1 MRPSFGITSKLF
13 VALFTLSIVVALA
26 MGAAVRWRFDTNFLD
41 YVNAREAER
50 LAALAQGVEAA
61 YAQHGNWDFL
71 RNDPAAW
78 FRLLRREGAR
88 ARANGMGGDRFDGP
102 GPGSHFEP
110 LPPGLRREMPPGPP
124 SPPSSQP
131 PGPPLAGS
139 LPPHP
144 PGDGPPMPHSPIW
157 LLDAQRNAIIGDGP
171 PLGPNAQWHALHHNG
186 ETIGWL
192 AMPPRMRVPEG
203 ADQAFQAQQLRAT
216 WIIAGLSVLLAAL
229 VAVLLA
235 RGLLAPMRRMTDAAR
250 RMAAGDYA
258 TRVDVHSRD
267 ELGEL
272 AADFNHLAASLEA
285 NQKMRRQLT
294 ADISHELRT
303 PLAVLRGELE
313 ALEDGVRPL
322 TATSLASLQ
331 AEVSTLS
338 KLIDDL
344 YELSLADVGALAFHM
359 EPLDLADTVCSAVQG
374 FTPRLMEKGIALQ
387 LDLPS
392 GSSDAGQVRGDPQR
406 LRQVIQNLLE
416 NTLRY
421 TDAGGTLRV
430 HVHADGGWQQ
440 IDVQDSAPGVPEA
453 MLPRIFDR
461 LFRVDASRSRAQ
473 GGAGLGLSLCQTII
487 AAHGGSIEARPSPL
501 GGLWIAIRLPSLPV
515 FDSPDPFDPLDP
527 LADHDSHR

>member
-13 VALFTLSIVVALA
+13 VVLFALSIVVALA
-26 MGAAVRWRFDTNFLD
+26 MGAAVRWRFDANFLD
-41 YVNAREAER
+41 YVNTREAER
-50 LAALAQGVEAA
+50 MTVLARGVEAA
-61 YAQHGNWDFL
+61 YTEHGNWEFL
-71 RNDPAAW
+71 RNDRQAW

-88 ARANGMGGDRFDGP
+88 ARANGMGGEHFDPPP
-102 GPGSHFEP
+102 GRHFDP
-110 LPPGLRREMPPGPP
+110 LPPDMGRGMPPDPAP
-124 SPPSSQP
+124 NVPH
-131 PGPPLAGS
+131 AGS

-144 PGDGPPMPHSPIW
+144 PGEMPPPMPRSPIW
-157 LLDAQRNAIIGDGP
+157 LLDAERHVIIGDGP
-171 PLGPNAQWHALHHNG
+171 PLGPTAKWHELRHNDL
-186 ETIGWL
+186 TIGWL
-192 AMPPRMRVPEG
+192 AMPARMRVPEG
-203 ADQAFQAQQLRAT
+203 ADQAFLGQQLRAT
-216 WIIAGLSVLLAAL
+216 WIIAALSVLLAAL

-235 RGLLAPMRRMTDAAR
+235 RALLAPMRRLTDATR
-250 RMAAGDYA
+250 RMADGDYA
-258 TRVDVHSRD
+258 ARVDVHSRD
-267 ELGEL
+267 ELGGL
-272 AADFNHLAASLEA
+272 AADFNHLATSLEA

-322 TATSLASLQ
+322 TAASLASLQ
-331 AEVSTLS
+331 AEVATLS

-359 EPLDLADTVCSAVQG
+359 ETLDLADSVCSAVQG

-392 GSSDAGQVRGDPQR
+392 GPSQETLVNGDPQR
-406 LRQVIQNLLE
+406 LRQVMQNLLE

-430 HVHADGGWQQ
+430 HVHQDGAWQQ

-461 LFRVDASRSRAQ
+461 LFRADPSRSRAQ
-473 GGAGLGLSLCQTII
+473 GGAGLGLSLCQTIV
-487 AAHGGSIEARPSPL
+487 AAHGGTIEARPSPL
-501 GGLWIAIRLPSLPV
+501 GGLWILIRLPIL
-515 FDSPDPFDPLDP
+515 DLLDP
-527 LADHDSHR
+527 PTAHD

>member
-26 MGAAVRWRFDTNFLD
+26 MGAAVRWRFDANFLD

-50 LAALAQGVEAA
+50 LAALAPGVEAA
-61 YAQHGNWDFL
+61 YARHGNWDFL

-88 ARANGMGGDRFDGP
+88 ARANGMGGDRFEPAPD
-102 GPGSHFEP
+102 HRFEP
-110 LPPGLRREMPPGPP
+110 PPPGVSKELPPPGPP
-124 SPPSSQP
+124 PV
-131 PGPPLAGS
+131 
-139 LPPHP
+139 
-144 PGDGPPMPHSPIW
+144 PHSPIW
-157 LLDAQRNAIIGDGP
+157 LFDATRTPIMGNGRP
-171 PLGPNAQWHALHHNG
+171 PGHNAQWHALQHEG
-186 ETIGWL
+186 QTIGWL
-192 AMPPRMRVPEG
+192 AIPPRLRVPEG

-235 RGLLAPMRRMTDAAR
+235 RGLLAPMRRLTDAAR
-250 RMAAGDYA
+250 RMADGDYA
-258 TRVDVHSRD
+258 TRVDVQSRD
-267 ELGEL
+267 ELGGL

-331 AEVSTLS
+331 AEVATLS

-359 EPLDLADTVCSAVQG
+359 EPLDLADTVCGAVQG

-387 LDLPS
+387 FDLPGAPTS
-392 GSSDAGQVRGDPQR
+392 PALVRGDPQR
-406 LRQVIQNLLE
+406 LRQVMQNLLE

-421 TDAGGTLRV
+421 TDTGGTLRV
-430 HVHADGGWQQ
+430 HVRQDGPWQQ
-440 IDVQDSAPGVPEA
+440 VDVQDSAPGVPEA

-461 LFRVDASRSRAQ
+461 LFRVDASRGRAH
-473 GGAGLGLSLCQTII
+473 GGAGLGLSLCQTIV
-487 AAHGGSIEARPSPL
+487 AAHGGTIEAMPSPL
-501 GGLWIAIRLPSLPV
+501 GGLWIAIRLPIL
-515 FDSPDPFDPLDP
+515 DS
-527 LADHDSHR
+527 LADHDPHH

>member
-13 VALFTLSIVVALA
+13 VALFMLSIVVALA
-26 MGAAVRWRFDTNFLD
+26 MGAAVRWRFDANFLD
-41 YVNAREAER
+41 YVNARESER
-50 LAALAQGVEAA
+50 MAVLAQGVEAA
-61 YAQHGNWDFL
+61 YTQHGSWDFL
-71 RNDPAAW
+71 RNDRMAW

-88 ARANGMGGDRFDGP
+88 ARANGMGGDRFDLPP
-102 GPGSHFEP
+102 GHRFDP
-110 LPPGLRREMPPGPP
+110 LPPGPDRGIDGDMPPPPGPP
-124 SPPSSQP
+124 P
-131 PGPPLAGS
+131 AGS
-139 LPPHP
+139 MPSHP
-144 PGDGPPMPHSPIW
+144 PGEPPMPHSPIW
-157 LLDAQRNAIIGDGP
+157 LLDAQRNVVIGDGP
-171 PLGPNAQWHALHHNG
+171 PLGPNARWQELHHNG
-186 ETIGWL
+186 QTIGWL
-192 AMPPRMRVPEG
+192 AMPPRVRVPEG

-235 RGLLAPMRRMTDAAR
+235 RGLLAPMRRLTDAAR
-250 RMAAGDYA
+250 RMADGDYA

-267 ELGEL
+267 ELGGL

-331 AEVSTLS
+331 AEVATLN

-374 FTPRLMEKGIALQ
+374 FTPRLMEKRIALQ
-387 LDLPS
+387 LDVPAAPS
-392 GSSDAGQVRGDPQR
+392 HATMVNGDPQR
-406 LRQVIQNLLE
+406 LRQVMQNLLE

-430 HVHADGGWQQ
+430 HVHQEGGWQQ

-473 GGAGLGLSLCQTII
+473 GGAGLGLSLCQTIV
-487 AAHGGSIEARPSPL
+487 AAHGGTIEARHSPL
-501 GGLWIAIRLPSLPV
+501 GGLWIAIRLPVLDV
-515 FDSPDPFDPLDP
+515 LDP
-527 LADHDSHR
+527 LADHDSDH

>member
-13 VALFTLSIVVALA
+13 VALFMLSIVVALA
-26 MGAAVRWRFDTNFLD
+26 MGAAVRWRFDANFLD

-50 LAALAQGVEAA
+50 MAVLAQGVEAA
-61 YAQHGNWDFL
+61 YTQHGNWDFL
-71 RNDPAAW
+71 RDDRTAW

-88 ARANGMGGDRFDGP
+88 ARANGMGGDHLEPPPGHRFDP
-102 GPGSHFEP
+102 F
-110 LPPGLRREMPPGPP
+110 PPGVDRGMDRDAPHPPGPP
-124 SPPSSQP
+124 P
-131 PGPPLAGS
+131 AGS
-139 LPPHP
+139 MPSHP
-144 PGDGPPMPHSPIW
+144 SGEPPPMPRSPIW
-157 LLDAQRNAIIGDGP
+157 LLDAERNVIVGDGP

-186 ETIGWL
+186 QTVGWL

-235 RGLLAPMRRMTDAAR
+235 RGLLAPMRRLTDAAR
-250 RMAAGDYA
+250 RMADGDYA

-267 ELGEL
+267 ELGGL
-272 AADFNHLAASLEA
+272 AADFNHLATSLEA

-387 LDLPS
+387 LDVP
-392 GSSDAGQVRGDPQR
+392 AGASHATLINGDPQR
-406 LRQVIQNLLE
+406 LRQVMQNLLE

-430 HVHADGGWQQ
+430 HVHQDGRDVGWQQ

-487 AAHGGSIEARPSPL
+487 AAHGGTIEAKPSPL
-501 GGLWIAIRLPSLPV
+501 GGLWIAIRLPVLDSL
-515 FDSPDPFDPLDP
+515 DPLDP
-527 LADHDSHR
+527 LADHDSDH

>member
-13 VALFTLSIVVALA
+13 VALFMLSIVVALA
-26 MGAAVRWRFDTNFLD
+26 MGAAVRWRFDANFLD

-50 LAALAQGVEAA
+50 MASLAQGVEAA
-61 YAQHGNWDFL
+61 YAQHGGWDFL
-71 RNDPAAW
+71 RDDRMAW

-88 ARANGMGGDRFDGP
+88 ARANGMGGDRFD
-102 GPGSHFEP
+102 
-110 LPPGLRREMPPGPP
+110 LPPGHRFDPIPPGMDKDAPP
-124 SPPSSQP
+124 L
-131 PGPPLAGS
+131 GPPTAGRM
-139 LPPHP
+139 PPHP
-144 PGDGPPMPHSPIW
+144 PGEPPIPHSPIW
-157 LLDAQRNAIIGDGP
+157 LLDAQRNVIIGDGP
-171 PLGPNAQWHALHHNG
+171 PLGPNARWHELHHNG
-186 ETIGWL
+186 QTVGWL
-192 AMPPRMRVPEG
+192 AMPPRVRVPEG

-235 RGLLAPMRRMTDAAR
+235 RGLLAPMRRLTDAAR
-250 RMAAGDYA
+250 RMADGDYA

-387 LDLPS
+387 LDVPAAPS
-392 GSSDAGQVRGDPQR
+392 HATMIKGDAQR
-406 LRQVIQNLLE
+406 LRQVMQNLLE

-430 HVHADGGWQQ
+430 HVHQDGGWQQ
-440 IDVQDSAPGVPEA
+440 IDVQDSAPSVPEA

-473 GGAGLGLSLCQTII
+473 GGAGLGLSLCQTIV
-487 AAHGGSIEARPSPL
+487 AAHGGTIEARHSPL
-501 GGLWIAIRLPSLPV
+501 GGLWIAIRLPVLDV
-515 FDSPDPFDPLDP
+515 LDP
-527 LADHDSHR
+527 LADHDSDH

>member
-1 MRPSFGITSKLF
+1 MRLSFGITSKLF

-26 MGAAVRWRFDTNFLD
+26 MGAAVRWRFDANFLD

-50 LAALAQGVEAA
+50 MAAIAHGVEAA

-71 RNDPAAW
+71 RSDRAAW

-88 ARANGMGGDRFDGP
+88 ARASGMGADRFEPSAGYRFEPPP
-102 GPGSHFEP
+102 GLEPDMP
-110 LPPGLRREMPPGPP
+110 LPPGPPRL
-124 SPPSSQP
+124 
-131 PGPPLAGS
+131 PGEP
-139 LPPHP
+139 
-144 PGDGPPMPHSPIW
+144 PPMPHSPIW
-157 LLDAQRNAIIGDGP
+157 LLDAARNVVIGDGP
-171 PLGPNAQWHALHHNG
+171 PLGPNARWHELHHNG
-186 ETIGWL
+186 QTIGWL
-192 AMPPRMRVPEG
+192 AMPPRVRVPEG

-235 RGLLAPMRRMTDAAR
+235 RGLLAPMRRLTDAAR
-250 RMAAGDYA
+250 RMADGDYA

-267 ELGEL
+267 ELGGL
-272 AADFNHLAASLEA
+272 AADFNHLAASLQA

-331 AEVSTLS
+331 AEVSILS

-387 LDLPS
+387 IDVPQ
-392 GSSDAGQVRGDPQR
+392 GPAHATMVRGDAQR
-406 LRQVIQNLLE
+406 LRQVMHNLLE

-421 TDAGGTLRV
+421 TDDGGTLRV
-430 HVHADGGWQQ
+430 RVHQDGAWQQ
-440 IDVQDSAPGVPEA
+440 VDVQDSAPGVPEA
-453 MLPRIFDR
+453 MLPRVFDR
-461 LFRVDASRSRAQ
+461 LFRADASRSRAH
-473 GGAGLGLSLCQTII
+473 GGAGLGLSLCQTIV
-487 AAHGGSIEARPSPL
+487 AAHGGTIEAKPSPL
-501 GGLWIAIRLPSLPV
+501 GGLWIAIRLPL
-515 FDSPDPFDPLDP
+515 
-527 LADHDSHR
+527 LAQP

>member
-13 VALFTLSIVVALA
+13 VALFMLSIVVALA
-26 MGAAVRWRFDTNFLD
+26 MGAAVRWRFDSNFLD

-50 LAALAQGVEAA
+50 MAALAQSVEAA
-61 YAQHGNWDFL
+61 YRQHGNWDFL
-71 RNDPAAW
+71 RDDRAAW
-78 FRLLRREGAR
+78 FRLLRREGAH
-88 ARANGMGGDRFDGP
+88 ARANGMGGDRFDPAP
-102 GPGSHFEP
+102 GHRFDPF
-110 LPPGLRREMPPGPP
+110 PPGMDRSMDRDMPPP
-124 SPPSSQP
+124 
-131 PGPPLAGS
+131 AGS
-139 LPPHP
+139 LPPYQ
-144 PGDGPPMPHSPIW
+144 PGEPPMPHSPIW
-157 LLDAQRNAIIGDGP
+157 LLDAARNVIIGDGP

-186 ETIGWL
+186 ETVGWL

-235 RGLLAPMRRMTDAAR
+235 RGLLAPMRRLTDAAR
-250 RMAAGDYA
+250 RMADGDYA

-267 ELGEL
+267 ELGGL
-272 AADFNHLAASLEA
+272 AADFNHLATSLEA

-313 ALEDGVRPL
+313 ALEDGVRPW

-387 LDLPS
+387 LDVPAAPS
-392 GSSDAGQVRGDPQR
+392 QATMVNGDPQR
-406 LRQVIQNLLE
+406 LRQVMQNLLE

-430 HVHADGGWQQ
+430 HVHQDGAEWQQ

-453 MLPRIFDR
+453 ALPRIFDR

-473 GGAGLGLSLCQTII
+473 GGAGLGLSLCQTIV
-487 AAHGGSIEARPSPL
+487 AAHGGTIEAKPSPL
-501 GGLWIAIRLPSLPV
+501 GGLWIAIRLPV
-515 FDSPDPFDPLDP
+515 FDPLDP
-527 LADHDSHR
+527 LADHDSDH

>member
-13 VALFTLSIVVALA
+13 IALFTLSIVVALA
-26 MGAAVRWRFDTNFLD
+26 MGAAVRWRFDANFLD

-50 LAALAQGVEAA
+50 LAALAPGVEAA
-61 YAQHGNWDFL
+61 YAQHGSWDFL

-88 ARANGMGGDRFDGP
+88 ARASGMGADRFDPPP
-102 GPGSHFEP
+102 GHRFEP
-110 LPPGLRREMPPGPP
+110 RTPGAGQEMPPPGPP
-124 SPPSSQP
+124 R
-131 PGPPLAGS
+131 AGS
-139 LPPHP
+139 LAPHP
-144 PGDGPPMPHSPIW
+144 PGEPPPHSPIW
-157 LLDAQRNAIIGDGP
+157 LLDAARTPIMGDGP
-171 PLGPNAQWHALHHNG
+171 PPGRHAQWRALHHDG
-186 ETIGWL
+186 QTVGWL
-192 AMPPRMRVPEG
+192 AIPPRLRVPEG

-235 RGLLAPMRRMTDAAR
+235 RGLLAPMRRLTDAAR
-250 RMAAGDYA
+250 RMADGDYA
-258 TRVDVHSRD
+258 TRVDVQTHD
-267 ELGEL
+267 ELGGL

-359 EPLDLADTVCSAVQG
+359 APLDLADTVCGAAQG

-387 LDLPS
+387 LDLPGAPS
-392 GSSDAGQVRGDPQR
+392 RAALVRGDPQR
-406 LRQVIQNLLE
+406 LRQVMQNLLE

-421 TDAGGTLRV
+421 TDTGGTLRV
-430 HVHADGGWQQ
+430 HLHQRGAWQQ

-461 LFRVDASRSRAQ
+461 LFRVDASRGRAH
-473 GGAGLGLSLCQTII
+473 GGAGLGLSLCQTIV
-487 AAHGGSIEARPSPL
+487 AAHGGTIEARPSPL
-501 GGLWIAIRLPSLPV
+501 GGLWIAIRLPI
-515 FDSPDPFDPLDP
+515 LDP
-527 LADHDSHR
+527 LADHDPHH

>member
-13 VALFTLSIVVALA
+13 VALFMLSIVVALA
-26 MGAAVRWRFDTNFLD
+26 MGVAVRWRFDANFLD

-50 LAALAQGVEAA
+50 MAVLAQGVETA
-61 YAQHGNWDFL
+61 YTQHGNWDFL
-71 RNDPAAW
+71 REDRAAW

-88 ARANGMGGDRFDGP
+88 ARASGMGGEHLEPPAGRR
-102 GPGSHFEP
+102 FEP
-110 LPPGLRREMPPGPP
+110 FPLGAPRTD
-124 SPPSSQP
+124 SQP
-131 PGPPLAGS
+131 PLA
-139 LPPHP
+139 
-144 PGDGPPMPHSPIW
+144 PGEAPPMPRSPVW
-157 LLDAQRNAIIGDGP
+157 LLDAQRNVIIGDGP
-171 PLGPNAQWHALHHNG
+171 PLGPNARWHELHHNG
-186 ETIGWL
+186 QTVGWL
-192 AMPPRMRVPEG
+192 AMPPRVRVPEG

-250 RMAAGDYA
+250 RMADGDYA
-258 TRVDVHSRD
+258 ARVDVHSRD
-267 ELGEL
+267 ELGGL

-359 EPLDLADTVCSAVQG
+359 EPLDLADAVCSAVQG

-387 LDLPS
+387 LDVPAGPS
-392 GSSDAGQVRGDPQR
+392 YAHLINGDPQR
-406 LRQVIQNLLE
+406 LRQVMHNLLE

-430 HVHADGGWQQ
+430 RVHQDGDWQR
-440 IDVQDSAPGVPEA
+440 IDVQDSAPGVLEA
-453 MLPRIFDR
+453 ALPRLFDR

-473 GGAGLGLSLCQTII
+473 GGAGLGLSLCQTIV
-487 AAHGGSIEARPSPL
+487 AAHGGTIEAKSSPL
-501 GGLWIAIRLPSLPV
+501 GGLWIAIRLPVLHSLAAR
-515 FDSPDPFDPLDP
+515 D
-527 LADHDSHR
+527 

>member
-13 VALFTLSIVVALA
+13 VALFMLSIVVALA
-26 MGAAVRWRFDTNFLD
+26 MGAAVRWRFDANFLD

-50 LAALAQGVEAA
+50 MASLAQVVEAA
-61 YAQHGNWDFL
+61 YTQHGNWDFL
-71 RNDPAAW
+71 RDDRIAW

-88 ARANGMGGDRFDGP
+88 ARANGMGEDRFD
-102 GPGSHFEP
+102 
-110 LPPGLRREMPPGPP
+110 LPPGHRFDPIPPGMDKDAPPPPGPP
-124 SPPSSQP
+124 T
-131 PGPPLAGS
+131 AGRM
-139 LPPHP
+139 PPHP
-144 PGDGPPMPHSPIW
+144 PGEPPTPHSPIW
-157 LLDAQRNAIIGDGP
+157 LLDAQRNVIIGDGP
-171 PLGPNAQWHALHHNG
+171 PLGPNARLQELRHNG
-186 ETIGWL
+186 QTVGWL

-235 RGLLAPMRRMTDAAR
+235 RGLLAPMRRLTVAAR
-250 RMAAGDYA
+250 RMADGDYA

-272 AADFNHLAASLEA
+272 AADFNHLAASLET

-331 AEVSTLS
+331 AEVSTLN

-374 FTPRLMEKGIALQ
+374 FTPRLMEKRIALQ
-387 LDLPS
+387 LDVPAAPS
-392 GSSDAGQVRGDPQR
+392 HATMVKGDAQR
-406 LRQVIQNLLE
+406 LRQVMQNLLE

-430 HVHADGGWQQ
+430 HVHQEGGWQQ

-473 GGAGLGLSLCQTII
+473 GGAGLGLSLCQTIV
-487 AAHGGSIEARPSPL
+487 AAHAGTIEARHSPL
-501 GGLWIAIRLPSLPV
+501 GGLWIAIRLPVLDV
-515 FDSPDPFDPLDP
+515 LDP
-527 LADHDSHR
+527 LADHDSDH

>member
-1 MRPSFGITSKLF
+1 MRPSFGITPKLF
-13 VALFTLSIVVALA
+13 VALFMLSIVVALA
-26 MGAAVRWRFDTNFLD
+26 MGTAVRWRFDANFLD
-41 YVNAREAER
+41 YVNARESER
-50 LAALAQGVEAA
+50 MTVLAQSVEAA
-61 YAQHGNWDFL
+61 YTQHGGWDFL
-71 RNDPAAW
+71 RDDRMAW

-88 ARANGMGGDRFDGP
+88 ARANGMGGDRFDLPP
-102 GPGSHFEP
+102 GHRFEP
-110 LPPGLRREMPPGPP
+110 LPPGADRGMDRDMPPPPGPP
-124 SPPSSQP
+124 P
-131 PGPPLAGS
+131 AGS
-139 LPPHP
+139 MPPHP
-144 PGDGPPMPHSPIW
+144 ADEPPMPHSPIW
-157 LLDAQRNAIIGDGP
+157 LFDAQRNVIIGDGL
-171 PLGPNAQWHALHHNG
+171 PLGPNARWQELHHNG
-186 ETIGWL
+186 QTVGWL
-192 AMPPRMRVPEG
+192 AMPPRVRVPEG
-203 ADQAFQAQQLRAT
+203 ADQAFQVQQLRAT
-216 WIIAGLSVLLAAL
+216 WIIAGLSVLLAAFM
-229 VAVLLA
+229 AVLLA
-235 RGLLAPMRRMTDAAR
+235 RGLLAPMRRLTDAAR
-250 RMAAGDYA
+250 RMADGDYA

-267 ELGEL
+267 ELGGL

-359 EPLDLADTVCSAVQG
+359 EPLDLADTVCGAVQG

-387 LDLPS
+387 LDVPAAPS
-392 GSSDAGQVRGDPQR
+392 HATMVKGDAQR
-406 LRQVIQNLLE
+406 LRQVMQNLLE

-430 HVHADGGWQQ
+430 HVHQEDDWQQ
-440 IDVQDSAPGVPEA
+440 IDVQDSAPGVPET

-473 GGAGLGLSLCQTII
+473 GGAGLGLSLCQTIV
-487 AAHGGSIEARPSPL
+487 AAHGGTIEARHSPL
-501 GGLWIAIRLPSLPV
+501 GGLWIAIRLPVLDV
-515 FDSPDPFDPLDP
+515 LDP
-527 LADHDSHR
+527 LADHDSDH

>member
-26 MGAAVRWRFDTNFLD
+26 MGAAVRWRFDANFLD

-50 LAALAQGVEAA
+50 MAALARGVEAA
-61 YAQHGNWDFL
+61 YTQHGNWDFL
-71 RNDPAAW
+71 RDDRTAW
-78 FRLLRREGAR
+78 FRLLRHEAAR
-88 ARANGMGGDRFDGP
+88 ARANALDGARFDPPP
-102 GPGSHFEP
+102 GRRFDPPPSTERGAPPQLTPSPSSPEGQDRRLPPQPRGDP
-110 LPPGLRREMPPGPP
+110 LPHAPIWLFDAERNPIV
-124 SPPSSQP
+124 
-131 PGPPLAGS
+131 
-139 LPPHP
+139 
-144 PGDGPPMPHSPIW
+144 GDGPSP
-157 LLDAQRNAIIGDGP
+157 GP
-171 PLGPNAQWHALHHNG
+171 RAQWHALHHNG
-186 ETIGWL
+186 QTIGWL
-192 AMPPRMRVPEG
+192 AMPPRMHVPEG

-235 RGLLAPMRRMTDAAR
+235 RGLLAPMRRLTDAAR
-250 RMAAGDYA
+250 RMADGDYA

-267 ELGEL
+267 ELGGL

-313 ALEDGVRPL
+313 ALEDGVRPF
-322 TATSLASLQ
+322 TAASLASLQ
-331 AEVSTLS
+331 AEVSTLN

-387 LDLPS
+387 LDLP
-392 GSSDAGQVRGDPQR
+392 AGQSHEALVRGDAQR
-406 LRQVIQNLLE
+406 LRQVVQNLLE

-430 HVHADGGWQQ
+430 HVHHEGQDGSWQQ
-440 IDVQDSAPGVPEA
+440 LDVQDSAPGVPEA

-461 LFRVDASRSRAQ
+461 LFRADPSRSRAQ

-487 AAHGGSIEARPSPL
+487 AAHGGTIEAKPSPL
-501 GGLWIAIRLPSLPV
+501 GGLWIAIRLPCLPIV
-515 FDSPDPFDPLDP
+515 ESRVEST
-527 LADHDSHR
+527 ADHDPDH

>member
-13 VALFTLSIVVALA
+13 VVLFTLSIVVALA
-26 MGAAVRWRFDTNFLD
+26 MGAAVRWRFDANFLD
-41 YVNAREAER
+41 YVNVREAER
-50 LAALAQGVEAA
+50 MAVLAQGVEAA
-61 YAQHGNWDFL
+61 YTQHGNWDFL
-71 RNDPAAW
+71 RGDRMAW

-88 ARANGMGGDRFDGP
+88 ARANGMGGE
-102 GPGSHFEP
+102 HFEP
-110 LPPGLRREMPPGPP
+110 PPGARFETFAPGMDRGMP
-124 SPPSSQP
+124 SP
-131 PGPPLAGS
+131 GS
-139 LPPHP
+139 PPPHP
-144 PGDGPPMPHSPIW
+144 PGEPPPMLRSPIW
-157 LLDAQRNAIIGDGP
+157 LLDAQRNVIIGDGP
-171 PLGPNAQWHALHHNG
+171 PLGPNARWHALHHNG
-186 ETIGWL
+186 QTVGWL

-250 RMAAGDYA
+250 RMADGDYA
-258 TRVDVHSRD
+258 ARVDVHSRD
-267 ELGEL
+267 ELGGL

-359 EPLDLADTVCSAVQG
+359 EPVDLADTVCSAVQG
-374 FTPRLMEKGIALQ
+374 FTPRLMEKRIALQ
-387 LDLPS
+387 LDVPAAPS
-392 GSSDAGQVRGDPQR
+392 NAALVNGDSQR
-406 LRQVIQNLLE
+406 LRQVMQNLLE

-430 HVHADGGWQQ
+430 RVHQDGAWQQ

-473 GGAGLGLSLCQTII
+473 GGAGLGLSLCQTIV
-487 AAHGGSIEARPSPL
+487 AAHGGTIEAKSSPL
-501 GGLWIAIRLPSLPV
+501 GGLWIAIRLPIL
-515 FDSPDPFDPLDP
+515 DSLDP
-527 LADHDSHR
+527 LAA

>member
-1 MRPSFGITSKLF
+1 MRESSPLGRATVCWHPSMRPSFGITSKLF
-13 VALFTLSIVVALA
+13 VVLFALSIVVALA
-26 MGAAVRWRFDTNFLD
+26 MGAAVRWRFDANFLE
-41 YVNAREAER
+41 YVNTREAER
-50 LAALAQGVEAA
+50 MTVLARGVEAA
-61 YAQHGNWDFL
+61 YAEHGNWEFL
-71 RNDPAAW
+71 RNDRQAW
-78 FRLLRREGAR
+78 FHLLRREGAR
-88 ARANGMGGDRFDGP
+88 ARANGMGGEHLDPPPGHRFD
-102 GPGSHFEP
+102 P
-110 LPPGLRREMPPGPP
+110 LPPDMDRGMPAPP
-124 SPPSSQP
+124 DVAR
-131 PGPPLAGS
+131 AGS
-139 LPPHP
+139 LPSHP
-144 PGDGPPMPHSPIW
+144 PGEPPPPMPRSPIW
-157 LLDAQRNAIIGDGP
+157 LLDAERHVIIGDGP
-171 PLGPNAQWHALHHNG
+171 PLGPTAKWHELRRNDL
-186 ETIGWL
+186 TIGWL
-192 AMPPRMRVPEG
+192 AMPARMRVPEG
-203 ADQAFQAQQLRAT
+203 ADQAFLGQQLRAT

-235 RGLLAPMRRMTDAAR
+235 RGLLAPMRRLTDAAR
-250 RMAAGDYA
+250 RMADGDYA

-272 AADFNHLAASLEA
+272 AADFNHLAVSLEA

-331 AEVSTLS
+331 AEVTTLS

-359 EPLDLADTVCSAVQG
+359 EALDLADTVCSAVQG

-392 GSSDAGQVRGDPQR
+392 VPSQEAMVNGDPQR
-406 LRQVIQNLLE
+406 LRQVMQNLLE

-430 HVHADGGWQQ
+430 HVHQDGQWQQ

-461 LFRVDASRSRAQ
+461 LFRADPSRSRAQ
-473 GGAGLGLSLCQTII
+473 GGAGLGLSLCQTIV
-487 AAHGGSIEARPSPL
+487 AAHGGTIEARPSPL
-501 GGLWIAIRLPSLPV
+501 GGLWIIIRLPIL
-515 FDSPDPFDPLDP
+515 DLLDP
-527 LADHDSHR
+527 LADHDSDH

>member
-26 MGAAVRWRFDTNFLD
+26 MGVAVRWRFDANFLD

-50 LAALAQGVEAA
+50 MATLGQGVEAA

-71 RNDPAAW
+71 REDRTAW
-78 FRLLRREGAR
+78 FRLLRREAAR
-88 ARANGMGGDRFDGP
+88 ARANALDGSRFDPPP
-102 GPGSHFEP
+102 GRRLD
-110 LPPGLRREMPPGPP
+110 LPPEVERGMPPPPGPHGDDR
-124 SPPSSQP
+124 PP
-131 PGPPLAGS
+131 
-139 LPPHP
+139 PPHP
-144 PGDGPPMPHSPIW
+144 PGEPPMLRSPIW
-157 LLDAQRNAIIGDGP
+157 LFDAGRNVIVGDGP
-171 PLGPNAQWHALHHNG
+171 PLGPQAQWHALHHNG
-186 ETIGWL
+186 QTVGWL
-192 AMPPRMRVPEG
+192 AMPPRTHVPEG

-235 RGLLAPMRRMTDAAR
+235 RGLLAPMRRLTEAAR
-250 RMAAGDYA
+250 RMADGDYA

-267 ELGEL
+267 ELGGL

-322 TATSLASLQ
+322 TPTSLASLQ

-359 EPLDLADTVCSAVQG
+359 EPLDLADTVCNAVQG

-387 LDLPS
+387 LDVPAVS
-392 GSSDAGQVRGDPQR
+392 APDALVRGDPQR
-406 LRQVIQNLLE
+406 LRQVMQNLLE

-430 HVHADGGWQQ
+430 HVHQDGAWQQ

-461 LFRVDASRSRAQ
+461 LFRVDPSRSRAQ
-473 GGAGLGLSLCQTII
+473 GGAGLGLSLCQTIV
-487 AAHGGSIEARPSPL
+487 AAHGGTIKAMPSPL
-501 GGLWIAIRLPSLPV
+501 GGLWVAIRLPVL
-515 FDSPDPFDPLDP
+515 DSLDP
-527 LADHDSHR
+527 LADHDPDH

>member
-13 VALFTLSIVVALA
+13 VALFMLSIVVALA
-26 MGAAVRWRFDTNFLD
+26 MGAAVRWRFDANFLD

-50 LAALAQGVEAA
+50 MAALAQGVEAA

-71 RNDPAAW
+71 RNDRGAW
-78 FRLLRREGAR
+78 FRLLRRESAH
-88 ARANGMGGDRFDGP
+88 ARANGMGGDRPEPQAGRRFGP
-102 GPGSHFEP
+102 F
-110 LPPGLRREMPPGPP
+110 PPGMDHDMPAPSGPPSGPPPGPP
-124 SPPSSQP
+124 P
-131 PGPPLAGS
+131 AGT

-144 PGDGPPMPHSPIW
+144 PGEPPMPHSPIW
-157 LLDAQRNAIIGDGP
+157 LLDAGRNVIIGEGP
-171 PLGPNAQWHALHHNG
+171 PLGPNAQWHELHHNG
-186 ETIGWL
+186 QTVGWL

-235 RGLLAPMRRMTDAAR
+235 RGLLAPMRRLTEAAR
-250 RMAAGDYA
+250 RMADGDYA

-267 ELGEL
+267 ELGGL
-272 AADFNHLAASLEA
+272 AADFNHLATSLEA

-322 TATSLASLQ
+322 SATSLASLQ
-331 AEVSTLS
+331 AEVATLS

-374 FTPRLMEKGIALQ
+374 FTPRLMEKRIALQ
-387 LDLPS
+387 LDVPAAPS
-392 GSSDAGQVRGDPQR
+392 HATLISGDPQR
-406 LRQVIQNLLE
+406 LRQVMQNLLE

-430 HVHADGGWQQ
+430 HIHQDGDWQQ

-473 GGAGLGLSLCQTII
+473 GGAGLGLSLCQTIV
-487 AAHGGSIEARPSPL
+487 AAHGGTIEAKPSPL
-501 GGLWIAIRLPSLPV
+501 GGLWIAIRLPILDV
-515 FDSPDPFDPLDP
+515 LDP
-527 LADHDSHR
+527 LADHDSDH

>member
-26 MGAAVRWRFDTNFLD
+26 MGAAVRWRFDANFLD

-50 LAALAQGVEAA
+50 MAALAQGVEAA
-61 YAQHGNWDFL
+61 YTQHGNWDFL
-71 RNDPAAW
+71 RDDRMAW

-88 ARANGMGGDRFDGP
+88 ARANGMGGE
-102 GPGSHFEP
+102 HFEP
-110 LPPGLRREMPPGPP
+110 PPGHRFEPFPPGMDRDMPA
-124 SPPSSQP
+124 P
-131 PGPPLAGS
+131 PGVPHAGN
-139 LPPHP
+139 LLPHP
-144 PGDGPPMPHSPIW
+144 PGEAPPMPRSPVW
-157 LLDAQRNAIIGDGP
+157 LLDAQRNVIIGDGP
-171 PLGPNAQWHALHHNG
+171 PLGPNARWHELHHNG
-186 ETIGWL
+186 QTVGWL

-235 RGLLAPMRRMTDAAR
+235 RGLLAPMRRLTDAAR
-250 RMAAGDYA
+250 RMADGDYA

-267 ELGEL
+267 ELGGL
-272 AADFNHLAASLEA
+272 AADFNHLATSLEA

-374 FTPRLMEKGIALQ
+374 FTPRLMEKCITLQ
-387 LDLPS
+387 LDVPATPS
-392 GSSDAGQVRGDPQR
+392 PTAMINGDPQR
-406 LRQVIQNLLE
+406 LRQVMQNLLE

-430 HVHADGGWQQ
+430 HVHQGGAWQL

-473 GGAGLGLSLCQTII
+473 GGAGLGLSLCQTIV
-487 AAHGGSIEARPSPL
+487 AAHGGTIEAKSSPL
-501 GGLWIAIRLPSLPV
+501 GGLWIAIRLPTQPAHS
-515 FDSPDPFDPLDP
+515 
-527 LADHDSHR
+527 